1 MTTMTM
7 SNPKTLSP
15 YPIVLALIV
24 IVAMAVLSYHA
35 VAKHGTAAY
44 AASQCAERPELRM
57 VNPEN
62 GRIALICMT
71 DRGWGIYIQEHD
83 GRNVTAFVKEK
94 MKKLT
99 DVIRYMRNAG
109 YELLQ

>member
-1 MTTMTM
+1 MPRLLIILLM
-7 SNPKTLSP
+7 
-15 YPIVLALIV
+15 LIV
-24 IVAMAVLSYHA
+24 IAMAALSYHA
-35 VAKHGTAAY
+35 IAKHGSAAYTAA
-44 AASQCAERPELRM
+44 QCADYPEVRM

-62 GRIALICMT
+62 GRIAMICMT
-71 DRGWGIYIQEHD
+71 DRGWGVYIQEHD
-83 GRNVTAFVKEK
+83 GTNVTSFIKEQ

>member
-15 YPIVLALIV
+15 YPIVLALI
-24 IVAMAVLSYHA
+24 IVAMVVLSYHA

>member
-15 YPIVLALIV
+15 YPIILTLIV
-24 IVAMAVLSYHA
+24 IAMAVLSYHA
-35 VAKHGTAAY
+35 VAKHGSAAY
-44 AASQCAERPELRM
+44 AASQCADYPEVRM
-57 VNPEN
+57 INPEN
-62 GRIALICMT
+62 GRIAMICMT
-71 DRGWGIYIQEHD
+71 DRGWGIYIQAPD
-83 GRNVTAFVKEK
+83 GTNVTAFVKEK

-99 DVIRYMRNAG
+99 DVIRYMRNSG